1 MIFIVIIST
10 CAYSDD
16 FMRSNQRKISTYII
30 ISKIS
35 FANAM
40 ITPPKNVKKP
50 FALCDVSCD
59 FKDKP
64 ICTTPKPSSIKPI
77 ALIAENIK
85 SDRLFMVESGSAAN
99 TVPVSAVIVIA
110 ITVNKCFFRMF

>member
-35 FANAM
+35 FANVM

-50 FALCDVSCD
+50 FALCDASCD

-64 ICTTPKPSSIKPI
+64 ICTTPKPSRMKPI

-110 ITVNKCFFRMF
+110 ITVNTCFFRMF

>member
-50 FALCDVSCD
+50 FAL
-59 FKDKP
+59 
-64 ICTTPKPSSIKPI
+64 
-77 ALIAENIK
+77 IAENIK
-85 SDRLFMVESGSAAN
+85 SDRLFMVESGSAAS

-110 ITVNKCFFRMF
+110 ITVNTCFFRMF